1 MKKTTKVSSVKRKS
15 VSKRVEAMTSDEV
28 HNSLILEKLPG
39 YFLVVCLLVVF
50 FAFLYILSPFI
61 TVIFVGAV
69 LAIAFNPVYRWLSKK
84 LNGWN
89 RLASTLTCL
98 LTIVLIIAP
107 TTFFV
112 VLLAN
117 EAITTY
123 DLVYAKINSGVFDK
137 YLIWGDGG
145 YFYDWKTQI
154 EPFVDLDSLGLKD
167 SIINFAQTLSAYL
180 VSQTTVLLKS
190 ISEIA
195 FGVLVMFICMFYFFK
210 DGDKI
215 VEKIGVISPL
225 PSEHENELFVKVKA
239 MVNAVVLGV
248 FVTAIAQGVVGGI
261 GFALAGIPSPVFW
274 GAAMAFFSL
283 VPVVG
288 TALIWIPAVI
298 ILAILG
304 SYGAA
309 VFLFVWGVLAIGSVD
324 NLLRPYLIGGK
335 SHTYP
340 LLTFLIV
347 LAGVVK
353 LGLKGVV
360 VGPLVLIILLSFV
373 HIYESEY
380 ARVLKR

>member
-1 MKKTTKVSSVKRKS
+1 MKKIIKNVVIKRQTPLKKKVVSS
-15 VSKRVEAMTSDEV
+15 
-28 HNSLILEKLPG
+28 HNVQTSLILDKLPG
-39 YFLVVCLLVVF
+39 YFLILCLLLVF
-50 FAFLYILSPFI
+50 SAFIYILSPFI

-69 LAIAFNPVYRWLSKK
+69 LAIAFNPVYQWLSVK
-84 LNGWN
+84 LSGWN

-98 LTIVLIIAP
+98 LTIVLIIVP

-117 EAITTY
+117 EAISTY

-137 YLIWGDGG
+137 YLTWANGG
-145 YFYDWKTQI
+145 YFYDWNQQI
-154 EPFVDLDSLGLKD
+154 QPFVDLGSLGIKD

-180 VSQTTVLLKS
+180 VSQTTYLLKG

-215 VEKIGVISPL
+215 VKKISMISPL
-225 PSEHENELFVKVKA
+225 PHEHEVELFAKIKS

-248 FVTAIAQGVVGGI
+248 FLTAIAQGVVGGI
-261 GFALAGIPSPVFW
+261 GFAIAGIPSPVFW

-283 VPVVG
+283 IPVVG
-288 TALIWIPAVI
+288 TAIIMIPAAVI
-298 ILAILG
+298 MAILG
-304 SYGAA
+304 NYGGAL
-309 VFLFVWGVLAIGSVD
+309 FLFLWGVFAVGSVD
-324 NLLRPYLIGGK
+324 NILRPYLIGGK

-340 LLTFLIV
+340 LLTFLVV

-353 LGLKGVV
+353 MGLKGVV
-360 VGPLVLIILLSFV
+360 VGPLVLIILLSFI

-380 ARVLKR
+380 ARVLK

>member
-1 MKKTTKVSSVKRKS
+1 MKKTIKNVVIKRQTTLKNKV
-15 VSKRVEAMTSDEV
+15 VSA
-28 HNSLILEKLPG
+28 HNVQTSLILDKLPG
-39 YFLVVCLLVVF
+39 YFLILCLLLVF
-50 FAFLYILSPFI
+50 SAFIYILSPFI

-69 LAIAFNPVYRWLSKK
+69 LAIAFNPVYQWLSVK
-84 LNGWN
+84 LSGCN

-98 LTIVLIIAP
+98 LTIVLIIVP
-107 TTFFV
+107 TSFFI

-117 EAITTY
+117 EAISTY

-137 YLIWGDGG
+137 YLMWANGG
-145 YFYDWKTQI
+145 YFYDWSQQI
-154 EPFVDLDSLGLKD
+154 QPFVDLGSLGIKD

-180 VSQTTVLLKS
+180 VSQTTYLLKS

-215 VEKIGVISPL
+215 VNKISMISPL
-225 PSEHENELFVKVKA
+225 PREHEIELFSKIKS

-248 FVTAIAQGVVGGI
+248 FVTAIVQGFVGGI
-261 GFALAGIPSPVFW
+261 GFAIAGIPSPVFW

-283 VPVVG
+283 IPVVG
-288 TALIWIPAVI
+288 TAIIMIPAAVI
-298 ILAILG
+298 MAILG
-304 SYGAA
+304 NYGGAL
-309 VFLFVWGVLAIGSVD
+309 FLFLWGIFAVGSVD
-324 NLLRPYLIGGK
+324 NILRSYLIGGK

-340 LLTFLIV
+340 LLTFLVV

-353 LGLKGVV
+353 MGLKGVV
-360 VGPLVLIILLSFV
+360 VGPLVLIILLSFI

-380 ARVLKR
+380 ARVLK